1 MVVIDLFHPL
11 DSRGPEKCL
20 TNEISVGLQANRCTE
35 CRLARVAKIVVDRE
49 GTLDAP
55 FWGKLEHFPY
65 SKSINVYLRALWTIK
80 IQLYLKYLP
89 KSPMQTQRPLNME
102 SAP

>member
-1 MVVIDLFHPL
+1 MVVIDLFRPL

-35 CRLARVAKIVVDRE
+35 CRLARVAKIVVDGVD

-55 FWGKLEHFPY
+55 FEANLEHFFC
-65 SKSINVYLRALWTIK
+65 T
-80 IQLYLKYLP
+80 
-89 KSPMQTQRPLNME
+89 KSPLKCQYSLIPEIFARVTHCE
-102 SAP
+102 HYAP